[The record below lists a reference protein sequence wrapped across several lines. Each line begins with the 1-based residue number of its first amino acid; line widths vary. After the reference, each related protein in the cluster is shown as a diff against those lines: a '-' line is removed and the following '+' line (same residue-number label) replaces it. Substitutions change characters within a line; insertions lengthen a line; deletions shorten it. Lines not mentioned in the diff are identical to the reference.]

1 MIKPLAIAFALLIAA
16 PAAHAQINQPR
27 VKSAKQSVKVLKA
40 KQQQRLQKKEGS
52 LLGDPCSQDLNAG
65 NVIVPEGARAPR
77 EVVIVIEG
85 DVTNV
90 APVLGNARCRR

>member
-1 MIKPLAIAFALLIAA
+1 MIKPLAIAIALLIAA

-40 KQQQRLQKKEGS
+40 KQQQRLQKKEG

-90 APVLGNARCRR
+90 GPVLGNARCRR